1 MAASA
6 ANARPRLGCGFLRTI
21 SFPRR
26 RISTW
31 LTGKRNSFDKST
43 ACCATK
49 LAQLFL
55 LLRRFP
61 RSSFFAPRLLG
72 CGFLYCGFLCCG
84 FLCCGFLCCGFLHW
98 CLLG

>member
-43 ACCATK
+43 ARWATR
-49 LAQLFL
+49 LAQLSL

-61 RSSFFAPRLLG
+61 RSSLFGPRLLG
-72 CGFLYCGFLCCG
+72 CGFLHRSEEHTSELQS
-84 FLCCGFLCCGFLHW
+84 LRHLVRR
-98 CLLG
+98 LLLEK